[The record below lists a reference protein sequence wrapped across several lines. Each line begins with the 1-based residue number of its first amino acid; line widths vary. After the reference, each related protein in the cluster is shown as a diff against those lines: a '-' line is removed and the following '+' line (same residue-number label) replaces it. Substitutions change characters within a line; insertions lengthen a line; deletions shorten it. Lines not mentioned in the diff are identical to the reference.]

1 MVLYFIAKA
10 QRPEIY
16 QWGYKMKRHSLN
28 GIGLNRVAWWNLSK
42 TTGPTDKLTLKSE
55 GFEPS
60 SDHEMSKHG
69 RILVAM
75 SGGIDSSLAAVML
88 HDEGYEVIGMTMK
101 TWDYASS
108 GGTKK
113 ETGCCSLDSINDAR
127 NISVSLGFPHYILD
141 IRAEFGDAVI
151 DHFTGEYL
159 EGRTPNPCVMCN
171 THIKWDALLRR
182 ADRLDCELIATG
194 HYANIRLVTT
204 TPVVRQSEQDHQD
217 TGEPLH
223 GGDSAG
229 RYVIS
234 KGVDTLKD
242 QSYVLWGV
250 SQESLRRTKL
260 PLGHLRKT
268 EIREMATERGF
279 IELVNKSE
287 SYEICFVPD
296 NDYRGFLKR
305 RVPGLEAEVAG
316 GNFVMEGTGK
326 IMGKHEGYPFYTIGQ
341 RKGLGMAFG
350 QPMFVTEIRKETNEV
365 VLGVDTDLFRD
376 GMMVGK
382 LNLQKYDRIVG
393 SLDTV
398 TKVRYKDAGTRA
410 MISQTRDPR
419 TGNDQMEVLF
429 EQGVSAIA
437 PGQAA
442 VFYEGDDVV
451 GGGWITK
458 SFRQDGV

>member
-1 MVLYFIAKA
+1 MCSYLCASV
-10 QRPEIY
+10 
-16 QWGYKMKRHSLN
+16 
-28 GIGLNRVAWWNLSK
+28 
-42 TTGPTDKLTLKSE
+42 KLTAHITLKSE
-55 GFEPS
+55 GLEPS
-60 SDHEMSKHG
+60 SDTEMSKHG

-88 HDEGYEVIGMTMK
+88 HEEGYEVIGMTMK

-141 IRAEFGDAVI
+141 IRTEFGDAVI

-182 ADRLDCELIATG
+182 ADRLDCEFIATG
-194 HYANIRLVTT
+194 HYANIR
-204 TPVVRQSEQDHQD
+204 QDASSD
-217 TGEPLH
+217 GST
-223 GGDSAG
+223 AG

-250 SQESLRRTKL
+250 SQESLSRTKL
-260 PLGHLRKT
+260 PLGHLRKS

-305 RVPGLEAEVAG
+305 RIPGLEADVAG

-326 IMGKHEGYPFYTIGQ
+326 ILGKHEGYPFYTIGQ

-350 QPMFVTEIRKETNEV
+350 QPMFVTEIRKDTNEV

-376 GMMVGK
+376 GMLVSK
-382 LNLQKYDRIVG
+382 LNLQKYDRIVEP
-393 SLDTV
+393 LDTI

-410 MISQTRDPR
+410 IISQTEPDRI
-419 TGNDQMEVLF
+419 EVLF

-442 VFYEGDDVV
+442 VFYEGDDVI
-451 GGGWITK
+451 GGGWIMK
-458 SFRQDGV
+458 SFRQDSVIPR